1 MKKTAIVLVPE
12 ISLTPQMLDRFISRF
27 GKEKIAV
34 LHSKLSIGEKYD
46 EWNKIKE
53 GKAKIVIGAR
63 SAIFAPVTNLGIII
77 IDEEHDS
84 SYKSEAN
91 PKYDAKQVAKYIAK
105 QNNCPLVFGSATPD
119 INTYYKAKTLGKIEL
134 LELTKRANNSSLPKV
149 NIIDL
154 KQELANGNRSML
166 SRELYQEIEEN
177 LKQKMQTIL
186 FLNRRG
192 YSTFIMCRDCGYTVK
207 CKNCNISLT
216 YHSYE
221 KKLKCH
227 YCGYEQEIV
236 KVCPECHSEKI
247 RYFGTGTQKL
257 EQEIIKQFPNAK
269 TIRMDVDT
277 VTKKNSHEEILNKFK
292 NENIDILIG
301 TQMVVKGHHF
311 PNVTLVGVIAADS
324 SLNIDD
330 YRANERT
337 FQILTQVARKSR
349 KRKTTRKSYNSKL

>member
-1 MKKTAIVLVPE
+1 
-12 ISLTPQMLDRFISRF
+12 
-27 GKEKIAV
+27 
-34 LHSKLSIGEKYD
+34 
-46 EWNKIKE
+46 
-53 GKAKIVIGAR
+53 
-63 SAIFAPVTNLGIII
+63 
-77 IDEEHDS
+77 
-84 SYKSEAN
+84 
-91 PKYDAKQVAKYIAK
+91 
-105 QNNCPLVFGSATPD
+105 
-119 INTYYKAKTLGKIEL
+119 
-134 LELTKRANNSSLPKV
+134 
-149 NIIDL
+149 
-154 KQELANGNRSML
+154 ML

-177 LKQKMQTIL
+177 LKQKRQTIL

-349 KRKTTRKSYNSKL
+349 ERKGTRKGNNSNI